1 MKRILVI
8 GCPGAGKSTFAR
20 ALRDWTGLPLWYLDQ
35 IWHRPDRTT
44 VSRAEFDARL
54 TGLLRGDAWIIDGNY
69 LRTLEFRLRAADTVF
84 LLDYP
89 TGVCL
94 EGARA
99 HIGTKREDL
108 PWVKEEFDPEFCQW
122 IEDFSRDQLPEIHHL
137 LEQYGEGGKCMFS
150 TAGLKQ
156 MTGCGHSRE
165 YEKRRGIAPLLFI
178 APSG

>member
-1 MKRILVI
+1 M
-8 GCPGAGKSTFAR
+8 
-20 ALRDWTGLPLWYLDQ
+20 
-35 IWHRPDRTT
+35 
-44 VSRAEFDARL
+44 
-54 TGLLRGDAWIIDGNY
+54 
-69 LRTLEFRLRAADTVF
+69 
-84 LLDYP
+84 
-89 TGVCL
+89 
-94 EGARA
+94 
-99 HIGTKREDL
+99 
-108 PWVKEEFDPEFCQW
+108 KEEFDPEFCQW